1 MRVVVNEAHTPAQCP
16 TFGKVSTP
24 QGAVT
29 LNAVCSYWLQ
39 RAHYDAVILV
49 KYTTGQTAS
58 LCHNFCVPGTN
69 HHKIIAGSGL
79 QGWKLF
85 GKATFLQWEDIVRK
99 SLGPAG
105 DRRWFSLSCDTTV
118 ELTSQLD
125 SPNSQLN
132 FNASYRDQ
140 APALDLVVGELRIVI
155 ER

>member
-1 MRVVVNEAHTPAQCP
+1 MRRVVNILPPCP
-16 TFGKVSTP
+16 TFGKLSAP

-125 SPNSQLN
+125 SKLSTQFQRELPRPSSSFRSGRWRVENSHRSQN
-132 FNASYRDQ
+132 D
-140 APALDLVVGELRIVI
+140 E
-155 ER
+155 